1 MNRSTKLSIAAA
13 ALSGLL
19 MGTAARASS
28 SFPVQSSPTK
38 KATMQKSID
47 AGQKALKLDDKD
59 KEKDKHDCK
68 GKNDCK
74 GKGGCKTG
82 DNGCKGKNS
91 CKGKGGC
98 KTNEEEKKDK

>member
-1 MNRSTKLSIAAA
+1 MKNSTKLSIAAA

-28 SFPVQSSPTK
+28 SFPVQSSSTK
-38 KATMQKSID
+38 KVTMQKSTD

-59 KEKDKHDCK
+59 SKDKHDCK

-98 KTNEEEKKDK
+98 KTNEEKKDDK

>member
-1 MNRSTKLSIAAA
+1 MKNSTKLSFAAA

-19 MGTAARASS
+19 MGTAARAAT
-28 SFPVQSSPTK
+28 PVQAPAGKDQVK
-38 KATMQKSID
+38 KFVD
-47 AGQKALKLDDKD
+47 AGQKAIKLDDTKT
-59 KEKDKHDCK
+59 DKHDCK

-98 KTNEEEKKDK
+98 KVEDAK

>member
-1 MNRSTKLSIAAA
+1 MKTSTKLSIAAA

-19 MGTAARASS
+19 MGTAARAATVTTATPSDR
-28 SFPVQSSPTK
+28 QTIK
-38 KATMQKSID
+38 KSVD
-47 AGQKALKLDDKD
+47 AGQKAIKFAEDKA
-59 KEKDKHDCK
+59 DKHDCA

-82 DNGCKGKNS
+82 DGGCKGKNT

-98 KTNEEEKKDK
+98 ATNKESK

>member
-1 MNRSTKLSIAAA
+1 MKSSTKLSIAAA

-19 MGTAARASS
+19 MGTAARAATVTVPTSS
-28 SFPVQSSPTK
+28 SKQQS
-38 KATMQKSID
+38 MQKSVD
-47 AGQKALKLDDKD
+47 AGQKAVRLADDDTAK
-59 KEKDKHDCK
+59 KHDCA

-82 DNGCKGKNS
+82 DAGCKGKNS

-98 KTNEEEKKDK
+98 ATNKESK